1 MFNSQFPGSTSR
13 GTPYPRLTPWLHS
26 AGPPGLKLSPTLN
39 CTAILATPHGS
50 HPCYGRIIPFMV
62 LALLTS
68 ALLSIVCFIATLLM
82 GFMVF
87 NTTLAQHV
95 LFGLFTTFLVTLT
108 QSMTMFYFI
117 GTGKQVKDLVA
128 SLPTGP
134 ELVQRTKVFKAKVFP
149 PALWAMLFTMAT
161 MIIGG
166 GVHTHVAW
174 TPPLLHALLAAA
186 SLYYNIIAFWK
197 EAKYMIENNL
207 LLAEVDRLLQ

>member
-1 MFNSQFPGSTSR
+1 
-13 GTPYPRLTPWLHS
+13 
-26 AGPPGLKLSPTLN
+26 
-39 CTAILATPHGS
+39 
-50 HPCYGRIIPFMV
+50 MV

-68 ALLSIVCFIATLLM
+68 ALLSIICFVATVLM
-82 GFMVF
+82 GFMVVK
-87 NTTLAQHV
+87 TTLAQHV
-95 LFGLFTTFLVTLT
+95 LIGFFTTFLVTLT

-117 GTGKQVKDLVA
+117 GTGKHVKDLVA

-134 ELVQRTKVFKAKVFP
+134 ELVQRTKIFKAKVFP

-174 TPPLLHALLAAA
+174 TPPVLHALLAAV
-186 SLYYNIIAFWK
+186 SLYYNIMAFWK

-207 LLAEVDRLLQ
+207 LMEEVNRLIE